1 MKDEHA
7 YGKKMARKGCTKV
20 IYKWTFISKRS
31 LCIIVN
37 IDKCIRTLWTI
48 KDVLGNLY
56 RFIVSGDIYPFIAQ
70 TRLKIN
76 TAILKLPMV
85 KRLKV
90 KKIFSKIVKKSL
102 KKLHGVLIY
111 TCKMIQPG
119 IFFQVQT

>member
-20 IYKWTFISKRS
+20 IYKWTFISKR
-31 LCIIVN
+31 IIVN

-90 KKIFSKIVKKSL
+90 KKIFNKIVKKSL
-102 KKLHGVLIY
+102 KKIAW
-111 TCKMIQPG
+111 G
-119 IFFQVQT
+119 INLYL